1 MVRVARLIPATA
13 AAALAAGALSGSASA
28 ASAAPPGAAWALQ
41 PAGSAY
47 TGRVLVSLGG
57 PARRRA
63 RSAAVTAL
71 LARTGAHR
79 AGPEIPQ
86 IGLVTVRPPSGVSF
100 PAFARALRAADPH
113 VRAISRER
121 RAQLRFAPNDPT
133 LTAPETALGTPP
145 DTAVQWWVARQDL
158 PAAWDVTKGDGAL
171 VGVIDTGVDAG
182 HPELASK
189 IVAAGLFDAIP
200 GDGPPTTDQV
210 GHGTHV
216 SSLACAATDNGV
228 GLAGAGANCGLLIE
242 KDDLSDADVARAI
255 VDATDRHVDALNMS
269 FGTSGSSPAAPAVVD
284 AIDYAYAHN
293 VVMAAAAADQP
304 TTEQGDPANILQPT
318 GTGPVIDQGKGL
330 SVTAANFSDQRASFA
345 GFGTQI
351 SLAAYGSFADRAGP
365 PGLFGAF
372 PGNLTSIDIGSLG
385 PPPQPPCLSCR
396 TSFRN
401 DSRYA
406 YLQGTSMATP
416 IVAAVGA
423 LIRHLN
429 PDLSVAEILRVMKQ
443 TANSPSGGWTQDLG
457 WGILDAGKAL
467 AAARVIDH
475 RPPTSRV
482 LALPAQTRKRRIT
495 VRWTGSDPAPP
506 GLIPSGIDR
515 FELWESVNGRRFTR
529 VAVTAATSRSLSV
542 RPRTRYGFYTIAVDR
557 AGNREATP
565 ARAQATVRVLRA
577 RRRHQSRRRRHRRA
591 RGR

>member
-1 MVRVARLIPATA
+1 MPRPSRLIPATA
-13 AAALAAGALSGSASA
+13 AAALAAGALSGPAG
-28 ASAAPPGAAWALQ
+28 AAPPGAAWALQ

-57 PARRRA
+57 PGGRRA

-71 LARTGAHR
+71 LARAGAHR
-79 AGPEIPQ
+79 AGPQIPQ
-86 IGLVTVRPPSGVSF
+86 IGLVTVRPPSGASF
-100 PAFARALRAADPH
+100 PAFARALRAADPN

-121 RAQLRFAPNDPT
+121 RAQLRFAPNDPA
-133 LTAPETALGTPP
+133 LTAPETASGTPP
-145 DTAVQWWVARQDL
+145 GTTVQWWAARQDL
-158 PAAWDVTKGDGAL
+158 PAAWDVTSGDGAL

-182 HPELASK
+182 HPELTSK
-189 IVAAGLFDAIP
+189 IVSTGLFDSIP

-216 SSLACAATDNGV
+216 SSLACAATNNGV

-242 KDDLSDADVARAI
+242 KDDLSDAGVAQAI

-284 AIDYAYAHN
+284 AINYAYAHN

-304 TTEQGDPANILQPT
+304 TTEQGDPANVLQPT
-318 GTGPVIDQGKGL
+318 GSGPVIDQGKGL
-330 SVTAANFSDQRASFA
+330 DVTAANFSDQRASFA

-372 PGNLTSIDIGSLG
+372 PGNPTMIDTGSLG
-385 PPPQPPCLSCR
+385 PPPQLPCLNCR
-396 TSFRN
+396 TSFQG

-416 IVAAVGA
+416 IVTAVGA

-429 PDLSVAEILRVMKQ
+429 PDLGVAEILRIIKQ
-443 TANSPSGGWTQDLG
+443 TARSPSGGWTQDLG
-457 WGILDAGKAL
+457 WGILDAGRAV
-467 AAARVIDH
+467 AAARVVDH

-506 GLIPSGIDR
+506 GLIPAGIDH
-515 FELWESVNGRRFTR
+515 FELWQSVNGRRFTR
-529 VAVTAATSRSLSV
+529 VAVTGASSRSVSV

-557 AGNREATP
+557 AGNRQATP
-565 ARAQATVRVLRA
+565 SRAQATVRVLPA
-577 RRRHQSRRRRHRRA
+577 RRRHKPHRRRRARTRR
-591 RGR
+591 